1 MSVNKTRREAR
12 MVAER
17 TVSGYR
23 GIYIEDIKAARH
35 IYIIIKRKGIE
46 TRKKI
51 FLSSTPSCPRWAVHL
66 KKDIRRAIREIGDYS
81 EAA

>member
-1 MSVNKTRREAR
+1 MSVNKTKREAR

-35 IYIIIKRKGIE
+35 IYIIIKRKGVE
-46 TRKKI
+46 TRKRS
-51 FLSSTPSCPRWAVHL
+51 FFRQPRHAL
-66 KKDIRRAIREIGDYS
+66 AGRYI
-81 EAA
+81 